1 MADPYVKKAEGVF
14 FGLAGSTALKASDL
28 VYFDGTDWER
38 ADADVMGTF
47 AEAMVCNNVSA
58 GERVA
63 LCTRGIVVDT
73 DAPFTQG
80 DQYYLTAPAGTPAA
94 ANYTAT
100 RPTVAGNIRQLLGF
114 GLSTEELRVEVK
126 MPYELPMSYNLTS
139 NVAAE
144 SGIQIDTTTVG
155 NFLATHM
162 NGDDEDV
169 GATFAVPQNVIGAP
183 EIAYLFTLPEAVGG
197 ATDFDILVSGAASGE
212 QWDATTVDSTLASV
226 DVTTAGGA
234 DGITRVDCTTG
245 FDAAGVIEPDNV
257 IGFRATYDGCQTDVI
272 AVLALHIVW
281 LVV

>member
-14 FGLAGSTALKASDL
+14 FGLAGSTNLKAADL

-38 ADADVMGTF
+38 ADADVHTTF
-47 AEAMVCNNVSA
+47 AEAMVCNDVSA

-63 LCTRGIVVDT
+63 LCTRCIVVDT
-73 DAPFTQG
+73 DASFTQG

-100 RPTVAGNIRQLLGF
+100 RPTVAGNIRQLIGF

-126 MPYELPMSYNLTS
+126 MPYELAASYNLTS

-144 SGIQIDTTTVG
+144 SGIQVDSTTTG

-162 NGDDEDV
+162 NADDEDV
-169 GATFAVPQNVIGAP
+169 GATFAVPPNVIGPP
-183 EIAYLFTLPEAVGG
+183 EIAWLYTIFEDVGG
-197 ATDFDILVSGAASGE
+197 ATDFDILVSGANDGE
-212 QWDATTVDSTLASV
+212 QWDATTVDSTLASQV
-226 DVTTAGGA
+226 ASGA
-234 DGITRVDCTTG
+234 AADEIHRIDCTTG

-257 IGFRATYDGCQTDVI
+257 IGFRATYDGCQTDVGL
-272 AVLALHIVW
+272 VLALQVVW